1 VGRKKRLE
9 KNLIGERAQFFLKV
23 LIERYITDG
32 QPVGSRTLARDTGLD
47 LSPAT
52 IRNVMADLE
61 EMGLIVSPH
70 TSAGRVP
77 TVSGYRLF
85 VDSLLTVKPLAKLEI
100 GQLKQQF
107 DLNHEPVHLLE
118 SASTMLSGFT
128 RMAGIVMLPR
138 RESITLSQIEFLPLS
153 GDRVL
158 TILVTQKDEVHNR
171 IITTKRAYTRVEL
184 EQAAHLLNQT
194 FSGQTLHAMRKK
206 LFKDIQKTQVDLDR
220 TMVRAVE
227 MAGQVFQ
234 SAEPE
239 GSDCLISGQTN
250 LMGFKDLSDMTN
262 LRQLFDAFAEKHEI
276 LHLLDQCMQAEGV
289 QIFIGE
295 ESGYQHLDNCS
306 VVTAP
311 YEVDNEVAGV
321 LGVIGP
327 TRMAY
332 DRVIPI
338 VDVTAKLLGAA
349 LKHQQPSPN

>member
-1 VGRKKRLE
+1 MGQKKRLE
-9 KNLIGERAQFFLKV
+9 TDSIGDRAQYFLKV
-23 LIERYITDG
+23 LIERYIAEG
-32 QPVGSRTLARDTGLD
+32 QPVGSRTLARDAGLD

-61 EMGLIVSPH
+61 DMGLVCSPH
-70 TSAGRVP
+70 TSSGRVP

-100 GQLKQQF
+100 GQLKQQ
-107 DLNHEPVHLLE
+107 LNLEHEPANLLA
-118 SASTMLSGFT
+118 SASNLLSGFT

-138 RESITLSQIEFLPLS
+138 RERITLRQIEFLPLS
-153 GDRVL
+153 GNRVL

-171 IITTKRAYTRVEL
+171 IILTKRVYTRVEL
-184 EQAAHLLNQT
+184 EQAANLLNHT
-194 FSGQTLHAMRKK
+194 FAGQTLDMMRKK
-206 LFKDIQKTQVDLDR
+206 LFEDIRKTRADLDR
-220 TMVRAVE
+220 TMARAVE
-227 MAGQVFQ
+227 MAGQVFE
-234 SAEPE
+234 SEEPD

-250 LMGFKDLSDMTN
+250 LMGFEDLSDMTS

-276 LHLLDQCMQAEGV
+276 LHLLDQCMQADGV

-295 ESGYQHLDNCS
+295 ESGYHHLDNCS

-311 YEVDNEVAGV
+311 YEVNNQVAGV
-321 LGVIGP
+321 LGIIGP

-349 LKHQQPSPN
+349 LKH